1 MSPMRVLVTGAS
13 GYVGGRLVPALLARD
28 FDVTCLARR
37 PEKLTRAP
45 WAKSVEIIKGSV
57 GDDLGGAFTGIDLAV
72 YLVHSIGQGEDWAA
86 TELRDARSF
95 ARSAAAAGV
104 RRIVYLG
111 GLGDDSDELSE
122 HLRSRHDVGE
132 ALGSTGIEV
141 LELRAGVIIGSGSA
155 SFEMLR
161 YLVEVLPVMVTPRWV
176 STRCQPVAI
185 ADVIEVLVRAISGEG
200 PTSGIY
206 DLGGAEVIDYERM
219 MMLYAEEA
227 GLPRRRLLKVPFLTP
242 RLSSH
247 WVGLVTPVP
256 APLARELVESLVN
269 EVTVTRSATEAFGVT
284 PLSLHEAFDRARRAI
299 SDDNVPT
306 RHTDA
311 DLAAFAPIATDPAW
325 AGGTV
330 LRDVRIEH
338 TTAGALALWEAV
350 TGIGGTNG
358 WYAGEFLWR
367 VRGWFDQIVGGPG
380 LRRGRRGDLAVGDPL
395 DFWRVEA
402 LEPEHLL
409 RLRAE
414 MRLPGHAWLSWEI
427 NEDDSGRRVLTQ
439 VAEYRPRGLLGRLYW
454 FAVAP
459 FHRFVF
465 PGMLKGLV
473 ASAEHAGT
481 TR

>member
-1 MSPMRVLVTGAS
+1 MSAPKVLVTGAS
-13 GYVGGRLVPALLARD
+13 GYVGGRLVPALLERG
-28 FDVTCLARR
+28 FDVTCLSRR
-37 PEKLTRAP
+37 PEKLDRAP
-45 WAKSVEIIKGSV
+45 WISQVEVLSGAV
-57 GDDLGGAFTGIDLAV
+57 GDDLGDRLEGIDLAV
-72 YLVHSIGQGEDWAA
+72 YLVHSIGQGEDWAKV
-86 TELRDARSF
+86 ELEDARAF

-104 RRIVYLG
+104 GRIVYLG
-111 GLGDDSDELSE
+111 GLGDDQDALSE
-122 HLRSRHDVGE
+122 HLRSRHHVGE
-132 ALGSTGIEV
+132 ALGSTGVEV

-161 YLVEVLPVMVTPRWV
+161 YLVDVLPVMVTPRWV
-176 STRCQPVAI
+176 ATRCQPVAI
-185 ADVIEVLVRAISGEG
+185 ADVIELLIRAVAGEG

-206 DLGGAEVIDYERM
+206 DVGGPEVIDYERM

-227 GLPRRRLLKVPFLTP
+227 GLPRRRLLKVPVLTP

-269 EVTVTRSATEAFGVT
+269 EVVVSRSAMEAFAVT
-284 PLSLHEAFDRARRAI
+284 PMNLRQAFERARRATAE
-299 SDDNVPT
+299 DKVPT

-311 DLAAFAPIATDPAW
+311 DLAPFAPIATDPIW

-330 LRDVRIEH
+330 LRDVR
-338 TTAGALALWEAV
+338 TASTDAAPGALWATI
-350 TGIGGTNG
+350 TGIGGHKG

-367 VRGWFDQIVGGPG
+367 VRGWFDQLVGGPG
-380 LRRGRRGDLAVGDPL
+380 LRRGRRADLAVGDPL

-402 LEPEHLL
+402 LEPLHVL

-427 NEDDSGRRVLTQ
+427 SERDGQRVVVQT
-439 VAEYRPRGLLGRLYW
+439 AEYRPRGLIGRLYW

-459 FHRFVF
+459 FHRFIF
-465 PGMLKGLV
+465 PGMLHGIV
-473 ASAEHAGT
+473 ADAERRRFIG
-481 TR
+481 